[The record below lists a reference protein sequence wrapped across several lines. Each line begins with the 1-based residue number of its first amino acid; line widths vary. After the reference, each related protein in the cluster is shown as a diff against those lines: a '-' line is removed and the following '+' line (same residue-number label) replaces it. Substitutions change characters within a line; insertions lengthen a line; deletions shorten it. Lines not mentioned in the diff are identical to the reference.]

1 MVPSEPSEA
10 PGVSKPEAP
19 APGLYI
25 AATPIGNLGDITLRA
40 LDMLRRADLIACED
54 TRITARLLAR
64 YDVTTTR
71 ISYHEHNA
79 ERVLPR
85 IMARL
90 LAGECVV
97 LVSDAGTP
105 LISDPG
111 YRLIRAALDAGH
123 AVIPLPGPSAVIAA
137 LVASGLPTDRFYF
150 AGFPPTRRAARRRAI
165 TEIAELPA
173 TLVWFESPHR
183 LGALLADLAAILGPR
198 EACVARELTK
208 FYEELRRGRLP
219 ELAAH
224 YAADGAARGEVTVV
238 VGPRDKAAT
247 SAIDA
252 ETVDALLIEALA
264 TRSPSRAAA
273 EIAAR
278 TGADRR
284 GLYARAVTLRRAGAE
299 TEEPDAGR

>member
-1 MVPSEPSEA
+1 
-10 PGVSKPEAP
+10 
-19 APGLYI
+19 
-25 AATPIGNLGDITLRA
+25 
-40 LDMLRRADLIACED
+40 MLRRADLIACED

-165 TEIAELPA
+165 TEN
-173 TLVWFESPHR
+173 
-183 LGALLADLAAILGPR
+183 
-198 EACVARELTK
+198 
-208 FYEELRRGRLP
+208 RR
-219 ELAAH
+219 
-224 YAADGAARGEVTVV
+224 V
-238 VGPRDKAAT
+238 VGHPGVVRIAAPAGAPCSRTWPRY
-247 SAIDA
+247 SARVRRA
-252 ETVDALLIEALA
+252 
-264 TRSPSRAAA
+264 SRAS
-273 EIAAR
+273 
-278 TGADRR
+278 
-284 GLYARAVTLRRAGAE
+284 
-299 TEEPDAGR
+299 